1 MAKVLMI
8 EDDDLMA
15 DLMRTHLVEAGHTVR
30 LSTDSAAGIMA
41 LLVQQPDLVL
51 LDLALPYLDGQ
62 DILAAMKGDPATSRI
77 PVIVIPARSDAA
89 NKARAQAAGVD
100 DDLVKPILREQLLAA
115 VDRQLQAAA
124 R

>member
-1 MAKVLMI
+1 MARILMI

-62 DILAAMKGDPATSRI
+62 DILEAMKGDPATSRI
-77 PVIVIPARSDAA
+77 PVIVITARSDAA

-100 DDLVKPILREQLLAA
+100 DYLVKPILREQLLAA
-115 VDRQLQAAA
+115 VDKQLQAAA

>member
-1 MAKVLMI
+1 MAKILMI

-77 PVIVIPARSDAA
+77 PVIVITARSDAA
-89 NKARAQAAGVD
+89 NKARARAAGAD
-100 DDLVKPILREQLLAA
+100 DYLVKPILREQLLAA

>member
-1 MAKVLMI
+1 MAKILMI

-77 PVIVIPARSDAA
+77 PVIVITARSDAA
-89 NKARAQAAGVD
+89 NKARAQAVGVD
-100 DDLVKPILREQLLAA
+100 DYLVKPILREQLLAA

>member
-77 PVIVIPARSDAA
+77 PVIVITARSDAA
-89 NKARAQAAGVD
+89 NKARARAAGAD
-100 DDLVKPILREQLLAA
+100 DYLVKPILREQLLAA